1 MTRLVALSGS
11 LRAASL
17 NTALARAAQSQA
29 PQGVSVD
36 VATLHDIP
44 LYDGDLEARAGIPP
58 AVLALKE
65 KILAADGLLLV
76 TPEYNSGIP
85 GVLKNGLDWLS
96 RTDMKAVFG
105 GLPVALM
112 GASPGGFGTL
122 SAQTAWLPTL
132 KMLGTHIYSGGGM
145 LLSRAHQAFDEQGRL
160 TDDNAR
166 KMLSALL
173 QGFAGFVQAHRR

>member
-96 RTDMKAVFG
+96 RADMKAVFG

-112 GASPGGFGTL
+112 GASPGGFGTVL
-122 SAQTAWLPTL
+122 AQAHWLPVLRTL
-132 KMLGTHIYSGGGM
+132 KTALWSEGRMQVA
-145 LLSRAHQAFDEQGRL
+145 RARTVFDDQGNL
-160 TDDNAR
+160 TDAATRDQLAAFVR
-166 KMLSALL
+166 
-173 QGFAGFVQAHRR
+173 GFAEKL